1 MGLRHLQRNTKNCS
15 WELPAADLFVRRT
28 FYQKYIKPLWIKTIG
43 ELALSDPKFLERLL
57 GKMGLVLYT
66 FANGWDES
74 PVSPQGYEAPC

>member
-1 MGLRHLQRNTKNCS
+1 MYVGRATRNTLN
-15 WELPAADLFVRRT
+15 R
-28 FYQKYIKPLWIKTIG
+28 YGIKTIG

-74 PVSPQGYEAPC
+74 PVSPEGLDSPV